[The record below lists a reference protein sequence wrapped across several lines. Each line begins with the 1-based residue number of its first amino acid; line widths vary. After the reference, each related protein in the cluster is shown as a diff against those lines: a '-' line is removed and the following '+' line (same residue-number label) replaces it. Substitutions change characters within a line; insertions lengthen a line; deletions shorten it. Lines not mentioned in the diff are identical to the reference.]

1 MNKMKEQQFDEL
13 LDRYLNKEVSSEEE
27 QELMGLLDDV
37 ADEFMPEG
45 MEQRL
50 ESFIEDLDDDEVPE
64 TVLKPKSGNGLSMIS
79 YFRHYAAA
87 ACVVL
92 ILGIGFAISQTGQQN
107 SYTDTCSTPA
117 EAEAQMLRALTML
130 NSHSQQGLDEARQR
144 IENPVKQTDYSR
156 FISFE

>member
-13 LDRYLNKEVSSEEE
+13 FDRYLNKEVSAEEE

-50 ESFIEDLDDDEVPE
+50 ESFIEDLDDDEAPE
-64 TVLKPKSGNGLSMIS
+64 TILKPEKGKGLSMIS

-87 ACVVL
+87 ACVAL
-92 ILGIGFAISQTGQQN
+92 ILGIGFTVSQIGQKN
-107 SYTDTCSTPA
+107 SFTDTCSSPV
-117 EAEAQMLRALTML
+117 EAETQMLRALTML